1 VAGDQTEN
9 WRLIL
14 KAARALTAAGQ
25 SPFTRVS
32 VYEWI
37 WRRYPRS
44 EHDWPSLDPVFQGMI
59 RNAPGGPVSSAGT
72 PLVRIGRG
80 EYVLASATVPGGQ
93 GGRKG
98 VPRGGGVPVTVAWGR
113 QHGIDIRAVS
123 GAEVM
128 LLEAKGSAMNPPQQ
142 VNYFLAALGELLQR
156 MSDPE
161 ATYGLALPDSQQY
174 RGLAASLP
182 ALAWQR
188 LRLTVLFV
196 SKDDAGQYTVQ
207 RITMRH
213 RSRPAAVSM
222 LRHPPL
228 RAQLIAP
235 RPADMLGVST
245 SGMSCPDA
253 S

>member
-14 KAARALTAAGQ
+14 EAARALTAAGQ

-44 EHDWPSLDPVFQGMI
+44 EHDRPSLDPVFQGMI

-80 EYVLASATVPGGQ
+80 EYVLASAATVPGGDSTGPGLLLPVPAAGRGRAASLSEDEVKQ
-93 GGRKG
+93 GAKEYLEAAGFH
-98 VPRGGGVPVTVAWGR
+98 VTVAWGR

-142 VNYFLAALGELLQR
+142 VNYFLGALGELLQR

-174 RGLAASLP
+174 RGLAARLP

-196 SKDDAGQYTVQ
+196 SKDDAGQYTIQ
-207 RITMRH
+207 RITMP
-213 RSRPAAVSM
+213 S
-222 LRHPPL
+222 
-228 RAQLIAP
+228 
-235 RPADMLGVST
+235 
-245 SGMSCPDA
+245 
-253 S
+253 